1 MYCTVLYC
9 CVVLCY
15 VMLCYVMLCMYVCI
29 YIYSGCGGGR
39 GLGVGGVGGVR
50 GVTPHTIWGG
60 GGP

>member
-1 MYCTVLYC
+1 MYCTVVLC

-15 VMLCYVMLCMYVCI
+15 VMLCYVCM